1 MGKTWNIVG
10 IRTVGN
16 VEQTVTVAT
25 VHELEYHGEWMGD
38 EYVTVTVKS
47 PEPVDFHFGD
57 YLLYRS
63 EYFRINYDPNVVK
76 KAGRVKYGEGF
87 TYDNIKLYSDASKMK
102 SIDFKDIVL
111 YDNNISYTSLSAFS
125 FYAASIEDLADR
137 LQANLD
143 RESVGWKVYT
153 PNRTRYLQRV
163 GLLSD
168 TDWNDYYPSLASQQ
182 KYNEILGE
190 TDINVDVSDTDRCWE
205 VTKMSYEKFGLS
217 YYVTGKNVVIGG
229 DAIVADHIFRYGK
242 NLGMY
247 EIERTSDENQ
257 EIVTKLFAY
266 GSDKNIPLNYYANV
280 GKKIKFQVS
289 QKRELTIVGSDTEIE
304 IWIAVSWDSV
314 SAAFAPAYEVILACG
329 NKSARFAVAHASD
342 EESQVQSNTTTYL
355 TFTSTEADEDA
366 MEFFNYVDVGDY
378 IYVTSG
384 ADMNVI
390 PSEYIE
396 IPQDYDYPSL
406 LSVNKLML
414 PGFPTMS
421 LDEWVLEKIGSTS
434 GDEKAQWEAFY
445 AKYIFSTDK
454 HDPWVMSKNSS
465 DIGIWEGLVNYDG
478 SQQKEIYPTID
489 NTSSNVAH
497 SAQTV
502 YDNGYLEEGA
512 NIQFFIAVYRG
523 DGYLDW
529 RMAYD
534 TATNKDEVYIEMRSG
549 FCTGRKF
556 KVVKVEED
564 TYQQDGTELWKLTC
578 EREKDTSLNRYFP
591 YFDNDV
597 SWYCQVLSD
606 DTFVVTGI
614 QMQKEYIDAASEKM
628 LIATCGYLDN
638 RDHMRYTYLPKID
651 EIYMQRQDDYIKSGA
666 TDKPLIYGTVS
677 YHDTLRPGMK
687 LQFLDAD
694 LGIDRYE
701 SASTTAPFIDSIT
714 IKENGNNGIPTY
726 DVVMRDEKEKG
737 ALEKIIEK
745 IEDLTANP
753 PVQVVE
759 RQQRTLQTI
768 EYESWVQGGLY
779 YHEDIN
785 TETNTLEQ
793 SMVWHRGCLWM
804 CLRTLTA
811 QEPWFSNADWACVR
825 ANNISLGF
833 YTSLVDPMPIYGLN
847 VRPASID
854 ETVVP
859 FLLIGQED
867 ISSIVTNWAWV
878 RDSGNPELDA
888 VWSGNHTGLGQRVL
902 HLTTADFPSGW
913 DVNGGKV
920 MFTCTA
926 TFPFDND
933 NAQISNQI
941 TVT

>member
-1 MGKTWNIVG
+1 MSKTWDIKG
-10 IRTVGN
+10 IRTVN
-16 VEQTVTVAT
+16 NTQQAVTIAT
-25 VHELEYHGEWMGD
+25 VHELEYHGEWMSD
-38 EYVTVTVKS
+38 EYVTVSVKS
-47 PEPVDFHFGD
+47 PEPIDFHFGD
-57 YLLYRS
+57 YVIYRS
-63 EYFRINYDPNVVK
+63 EKFSINYDPNVVK
-76 KAGRVKYGEGF
+76 KAGRGKYGEGF
-87 TYDNIKLYSDASKMK
+87 VYDNIRLYSDASKTK
-102 SIDFKDIVL
+102 SIDFKDVVL
-111 YDNNISYTSLSAFS
+111 ADNNIAYTSLSAFS
-125 FYAASIEDLADR
+125 FYAESIEDLADR
-137 LQANLD
+137 LQANLN
-143 RESVGWKVYT
+143 RESAGWKVYT

-163 GLLSD
+163 ELDQDSTWAG
-168 TDWNDYYPSLASQQ
+168 YYPSLDSQQ

-190 TDINVDVSDTDRCWE
+190 TDINVDITDTDRCWE
-205 VTKMSYEKFGLS
+205 VMKMSYEKFGLA

-266 GSDKNIPLNYYANV
+266 GSEKNLPTNYYANV
-280 GKKIKFQVS
+280 CNRYKAKV
-289 QKRELTIVGSDTEIE
+289 VEIQ
-304 IWIAVSWDSV
+304 SV
-314 SAAFAPAYEVILACG
+314 YWQ
-329 NKSARFAVAHASD
+329 R
-342 EESQVQSNTTTYL
+342 
-355 TFTSTEADEDA
+355 
-366 MEFFNYVDVGDY
+366 Y
-378 IYVTSG
+378 I
-384 ADMNVI
+384 
-390 PSEYIE
+390 IE
-396 IPQDYDYPSL
+396 IPCSSTYFTSRYGEFVAFNVHISGNATNTDPLWKNDIIATISAKYDGQDAPTGCCYITLNNRQAVSAPLLVGDEVYFNEGINIENWPTDSDHVDHIDNYPSL
-406 LSVNKLML
+406 LTVNKLML
-414 PGFPTMS
+414 PGFPTKS
-421 LDEWVLEKIGSTS
+421 LDDWVLEKIESTS

-445 AKYIFSTDK
+445 DKYTFSTDK
-454 HDPWVMSKNSS
+454 RDPWVMSSNAGV
-465 DIGIWEGLVNYDG
+465 IGIWEGLVNYDG
-478 SQQKEIYPTID
+478 SQQKEICPTID
-489 NTSSNVAH
+489 NTSSNAVH
-497 SAQTV
+497 SAQV
-502 YDNGYLEEGA
+502 IYDNGYLEAGA
-512 NIQFFIAVYRG
+512 DIRFFINVYRG
-523 DGYLDW
+523 DEYLDW
-529 RMAYD
+529 KMAYD
-534 TATNKDEVYIEMRSG
+534 TAPNKDDVYVEMRSG

-556 KVVKVEED
+556 KVISVDED
-564 TYQQDGTELWKLTC
+564 QQSGTDVWKLTC
-578 EREKDTSLNRYFP
+578 EREKDTSLDRYFP
-591 YFDNDV
+591 YFDNDT

-614 QMQKEYIDAASEKM
+614 QMPKEYVDAASEKM
-628 LIATCGYLDN
+628 LIAACGYLDK

-651 EIYMQRQDDYIKSGA
+651 ENYMQRQDDYIKSGD
-666 TDKPLIYGTVS
+666 TGQEQIYGTVS
-677 YHDTLRPGMK
+677 YHDTLRPGVK

-694 LGIDRYE
+694 LGIERYE

-737 ALEKIIEK
+737 TLEKIIDK